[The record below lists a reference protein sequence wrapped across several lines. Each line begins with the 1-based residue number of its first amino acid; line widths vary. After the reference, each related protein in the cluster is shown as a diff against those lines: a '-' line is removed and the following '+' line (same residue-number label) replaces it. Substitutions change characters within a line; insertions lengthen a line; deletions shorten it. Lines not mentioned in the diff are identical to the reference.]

1 MVASVKVHI
10 RSRRSTVGSV
20 SVLISTTSRSP
31 LVIVPV
37 LSSRSVSTR
46 ASISTLYKSCGSA
59 ECLESLSTETASAV
73 DIITNIPTGIMPIML
88 DETVIMVS
96 FQLFQSSICAAS
108 LSDMISIT
116 ASTAR
121 ITVATFMKLLIE
133 LNMRDLGRSTLRAA
147 RAILSI

>member
-1 MVASVKVHI
+1 M
-10 RSRRSTVGSV
+10 
-20 SVLISTTSRSP
+20 
-31 LVIVPV
+31 
-37 LSSRSVSTR
+37 
-46 ASISTLYKSCGSA
+46 
-59 ECLESLSTETASAV
+59 ESLSTETASAV

-121 ITVATFMKLLIE
+121 ITVATFMKLFME